1 MRSLL
6 LAIAALLG
14 MSSFAE
20 AQPPCRPIEWCASG
34 NWLDKHC
41 WCYRRGPQWW
51 AANAGGT
58 ATGTGAMIT
67 MIIAAGAMA
76 VSGAG
81 MMTEAPSLLK
91 P

>member
-1 MRSLL
+1 MRSLW

-20 AQPPCRPIEWCASG
+20 AQPPCRPIEWCAYG

-51 AANAGGT
+51 GG
-58 ATGTGAMIT
+58 GGRWNRDRDWRDEHYDNRRW
-67 MIIAAGAMA
+67 GD
-76 VSGAG
+76 GG
-81 MMTEAPSLLK
+81 K
-91 P
+91 RRWDDD